1 MVIRS
6 RDQLDLGWREI
17 TMALVGET
25 LGQGLD
31 ECVTGAVVN
40 VRGKTN
46 KIGVWLEDNTLM
58 RNVGE
63 RLREVLEVPDR
74 VWAQGA
80 EYRPHK

>member
-1 MVIRS
+1 MC
-6 RDQLDLGWREI
+6 E
-17 TMALVGET
+17 
-25 LGQGLD
+25 
-31 ECVTGAVVN
+31 
-40 VRGKTN
+40 GKTN

-63 RLREVLEVPDR
+63 RLREVLGVPDR